1 MWVWTVFISS
11 FLAATIL
18 PLGSEV
24 AFIAALQDNESIYF
38 MVLIATIGNT
48 LGGMTNYLLGWFAKW
63 AWLEKYARIK
73 RSKVESLSDKFL
85 KHGSWLALLC
95 WLPIVGDPLAVM
107 LGLLRFPWL
116 NTVVL
121 MAIGKGLRYI
131 VLAVIWAY
139 W

>member
-1 MWVWTVFISS
+1 MWLWTVFISS

-24 AFIAALQDNESIYF
+24 ALLAALQDKEPI
-38 MVLIATIGNT
+38 VLLVLVATIGNT
-48 LGGMTNYLLGWFAKW
+48 LGGMTNYVLGWFAKW
-63 AWLEKYARIK
+63 AWLEKYAKIK
-73 RSKVESLSDKFL
+73 RAKVEQLSLKWQR
-85 KHGSWLALLC
+85 HGAWLALLC

-107 LGLLRFPWL
+107 LGLMRLPWGK
-116 NTVVL
+116 VVLL

-131 VLAVIWAY
+131 VFVGVWLW